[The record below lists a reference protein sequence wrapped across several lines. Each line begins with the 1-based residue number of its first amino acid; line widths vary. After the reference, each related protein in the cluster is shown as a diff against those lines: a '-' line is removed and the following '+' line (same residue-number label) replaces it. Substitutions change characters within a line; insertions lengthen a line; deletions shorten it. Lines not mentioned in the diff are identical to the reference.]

1 MCITHIYIYILSIYV
16 TIEWYSSRTSTD
28 SRLLQS
34 IQPFV
39 VGSHGG
45 ISRRNETLLDG
56 AERGEKWPFW
66 NGKTTVV
73 NGVRF
78 LLLVFSSRQRSR
90 SALKIPGSEKS
101 HSEASGVLI
110 LKENLLVYTQVVKL
124 SRLFWTS
131 LTYFGEKKFAPAI
144 KFWKELLDVSKT
156 EPKIPREFL

>member
-1 MCITHIYIYILSIYV
+1 MHVYHTYIYILSIYV

-34 IQPFV
+34 IYNVF

-78 LLLVFSSRQRSR
+78 LLLVFFRDREAE
-90 SALKIPGSEKS
+90 ALQDPRFGKVSFGSVRCAN
-101 HSEASGVLI
+101 SEGEFASI
-110 LKENLLVYTQVVKL
+110 YTSCEVIQVVLNK
-124 SRLFWTS
+124 SD
-131 LTYFGEKKFAPAI
+131 
-144 KFWKELLDVSKT
+144 LL
-156 EPKIPREFL
+156 R

>member
-1 MCITHIYIYILSIYV
+1 MHVYIYTCSYHIYV

-28 SRLLQS
+28 SRLLQT
-34 IQPFV
+34 IYNVF

-78 LLLVFSSRQRSR
+78 LLLVFFSRHRSR
-90 SALKIPGSEKS
+90 SPQDPRFGKISFGSVRCAN
-101 HSEASGVLI
+101 SEGEFASI
-110 LKENLLVYTQVVKL
+110 YTSCEVIQVVLNK
-124 SRLFWTS
+124 SD
-131 LTYFGEKKFAPAI
+131 
-144 KFWKELLDVSKT
+144 LLRHR
-156 EPKIPREFL
+156 P